1 MDRRILFLLVAL
13 TAMSVIPAC
22 QQEPLPQLTA
32 VQQTEFQTLRGQ
44 LTDLSRTAQTR
55 SEAARLLLA
64 KPYPQ
69 ARQILRQLLDDS
81 SNPVVQIAI
90 ADAIA
95 RDGGEQA
102 YIKPLLKM
110 LTGDEPA
117 VRTPAARALVTYQNA
132 GVTDKLVAIAQ
143 NRGTD
148 RAVRLVTIEALQ
160 RVVAKRCIGAL
171 VNLLGDPD
179 PAIRTAAAQ
188 SLSRLTNIHSFGTSR
203 RLWKQW
209 WRKNRDKDRVQW
221 LQGMTDGLTRS
232 KMRLER
238 ENTHLRE
245 RLVKAMEEL
254 YNASAK
260 TQRPQIVLAFLRDP
274 QADVRLLGTTLTDK
288 MVAANEKLS
297 PQLRQR
303 VRVMLVDED
312 SRIRQAAAM
321 LEASLADE
329 KSANLLLNRLRVERQ
344 PTVRVGLL
352 AALGHLKR
360 PEALPAVL
368 AEVGSSSDP
377 AATAAAE
384 ALGRIASDKPLDA
397 SQTAAAAKVLIDRY
411 RQATTT
417 NNDEKLREALLTAMG
432 LVADASAAESL
443 TGALKDQAGI
453 IRLAGVTGL
462 TRLGASEAAGSIQPL
477 VADEDRGVR
486 KAALAGLV
494 KLGGKEYLQAV
505 LERTDSKIEPDP
517 DVRSEALA
525 GVLSLCKSAD
535 AKTLE
540 EILRT
545 LKKQADA
552 AVLRI
557 ELRQLHVASLKVGK
571 SDGLFEALRAL
582 GAELLDA
589 GRPSEAVVAYKEA
602 YELALADDKKPPAAV
617 RKAWFEYVKLLLE
630 ANDSTAATVISQ
642 YKDAKVRY
650 QAVKLF
656 LGRLAAL
663 QKEKDYLAVILLAT
677 SAETA
682 GLTRGYEDS
691 QSLTTAVASLLAK
704 ARDKQLVLDR
714 EQIKKLL
721 PQLLSSDETSH
732 TEAEA
737 RIKAVDRRAVRPL
750 LELLRQTVN
759 RPTVDLRAEEAIFN
773 VLKQVAPDLGQYDT
787 SADKAQRLARIAVW
801 LKKS

>member
-329 KSANLLLNRLRVERQ
+329 KSANLLLNRLRVEKQ

-352 AALGHLKR
+352 AALGHLKQ

-411 RQATTT
+411 RQARTT

-432 LVADASAAESL
+432 LVADA
-443 TGALKDQAGI
+443 
-453 IRLAGVTGL
+453 
-462 TRLGASEAAGSIQPL
+462 
-477 VADEDRGVR
+477 
-486 KAALAGLV
+486 
-494 KLGGKEYLQAV
+494 
-505 LERTDSKIEPDP
+505 
-517 DVRSEALA
+517 
-525 GVLSLCKSAD
+525 
-535 AKTLE
+535 
-540 EILRT
+540 
-545 LKKQADA
+545 
-552 AVLRI
+552 
-557 ELRQLHVASLKVGK
+557 
-571 SDGLFEALRAL
+571 
-582 GAELLDA
+582 
-589 GRPSEAVVAYKEA
+589 
-602 YELALADDKKPPAAV
+602 
-617 RKAWFEYVKLLLE
+617 
-630 ANDSTAATVISQ
+630 
-642 YKDAKVRY
+642 
-650 QAVKLF
+650 
-656 LGRLAAL
+656 
-663 QKEKDYLAVILLAT
+663 
-677 SAETA
+677 
-682 GLTRGYEDS
+682 
-691 QSLTTAVASLLAK
+691 
-704 ARDKQLVLDR
+704 
-714 EQIKKLL
+714 
-721 PQLLSSDETSH
+721 
-732 TEAEA
+732 
-737 RIKAVDRRAVRPL
+737 
-750 LELLRQTVN
+750 
-759 RPTVDLRAEEAIFN
+759 
-773 VLKQVAPDLGQYDT
+773 
-787 SADKAQRLARIAVW
+787 
-801 LKKS
+801 